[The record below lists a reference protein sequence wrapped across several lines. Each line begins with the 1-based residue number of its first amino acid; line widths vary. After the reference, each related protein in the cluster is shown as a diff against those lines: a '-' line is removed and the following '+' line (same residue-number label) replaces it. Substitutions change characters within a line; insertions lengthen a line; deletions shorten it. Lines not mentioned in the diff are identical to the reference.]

1 MSRQID
7 VPNLPSIDG
16 VEIEEFGRVRQLSG
30 TVAVRELPDNGS
42 RVQQQLRF
50 NDRVFVIMEL
60 KRTGWLMVATDDGR
74 VGYVPKVS
82 VFHGAPDPD
91 AKLHYIRPGET
102 ALDIAR
108 EHYKGFIEKGRDARF
123 YVNVLV
129 YANDK
134 PNRDSGIY
142 KRSPNDSWKT
152 TQTRANYYIWVPSP
166 EFASTL
172 EGKVSAGSIQRDI
185 WNGVVRA
192 FEEGWEWFKFG
203 VGFVGGLIHGAL
215 ECIWD
220 MVVGLIDLVGMIW
233 DFVRLLFTGQ
243 ILKKAK
249 ELWDSLSLEK
259 IQAAAGKMF
268 EDFLGKWNQKS
279 SLKKGHFRGWVVG
292 YLVAT
297 VLLTVFTLGAA
308 ALAMAGRLGAVIR
321 WVRSVKVLS
330 KALDKAAAA
339 TRTVAG
345 KTKQARDALRES
357 LRKRRK
363 SHGDTPDHREIDDQV
378 RRAVQ
383 DDPDAGGGPAP
394 KPVTPA
400 RVEEIRGEIMRRATD
415 KERFDYWQTL
425 TDAERA
431 ALEKA
436 HRGVALR
443 AKKWDLERRKG
454 DARNADTIKAEEAA
468 RSRALDKPADDAWRA
483 LDKSGLSPQDRRF
496 LEDPRNRRLA
506 FDVDGNGGFRIDEA
520 RTALL
525 AEKQG
530 VLPPPVQRA
539 VGAART
545 AEKGADIV
553 DGARVAWDVKLA
565 KMGADDIAHTANTG
579 ENVLVDARMLRG
591 TERMAMEAEV
601 RRLLKPNR
609 GRVVF
614 VSGG

>member
-1 MSRQID
+1 MSRQIEA
-7 VPNLPSIDG
+7 PRLPRIDG
-16 VEIEEFGRVRQLSG
+16 HEVQEFGRVRQLSG
-30 TVAVRELPDNGS
+30 TVAVRALPDNGS
-42 RVQQQLRF
+42 ELQQQLRF
-50 NDRVFVIMEL
+50 NDRVFVIMDL
-60 KRTGWLMVATDDGR
+60 QRSGWLMVATDDGR

-82 VFHGAPDPD
+82 VFHGAPDPN
-91 AKLHYIRPGET
+91 AKLHYVRPGEA

-108 EHYKGFIEKGRDARF
+108 EHYEGFIERGRDARF

-142 KRSPNDSWKT
+142 KRSPNDSWSD

-220 MVVGLIDLVGMIW
+220 MVVGIVDLVGMIW
-233 DFVRLLFTGQ
+233 DFIRLLFTRQ
-243 ILKKAK
+243 LLAKAK

-268 EDFLGKWNQKS
+268 EDFLGKWNHKS
-279 SLKKGHFRGWVVG
+279 SLKRGHFRGWVVG
-292 YLVAT
+292 YLLAT

-308 ALAMAGRLGAVIR
+308 ALALAGRLGAVIR
-321 WVRSVKVLS
+321 WVRSVRVLS
-330 KALDKAAAA
+330 QVLDSAAVAA
-339 TRTVAG
+339 RTIG
-345 KTKQARDALRES
+345 GRTKQAREALR
-357 LRKRRK
+357 RTIRNRRK
-363 SHGDTPDHREIDDQV
+363 PHGDTPDHRDIDDQV
-378 RRAVQ
+378 RRALQ
-383 DDPDAGGGPAP
+383 DEPDAHGGPSP

-400 RVEEIRGEIMRRATD
+400 RVEEIRSEIMRRTTD

-425 TDAERA
+425 TDAERT
-431 ALEKA
+431 ALEGA

-443 AKKWDLERRKG
+443 ARKWDLERRKG
-454 DARNADTIKAEEAA
+454 DVRNADTIKAEEAA
-468 RSRALDKPADDAWRA
+468 RRTALDKPADDAWNA
-483 LDKSGLSPQDRRF
+483 LDKSSMSAADRRF
-496 LEDPRNRRLA
+496 LADPRNRRLA
-506 FDVDGNGGFRIDEA
+506 YDVDGNGGFRIDEA
-520 RTALL
+520 KTALL
-525 AEKQG
+525 AEKRG
-530 VLPPPVQRA
+530 VLPPPVKRA

-545 AEKGADIV
+545 TEKGADIV
-553 DGARVAWDVKLA
+553 DGARVPWDVKLA

-579 ENVLVDARMLRG
+579 ENVLVDARALRG
-591 TERMAMEAEV
+591 AERAALEAAV
-601 RRLLKPNR
+601 RKLLKPNG
-609 GRVVF
+609 GRVEF
-614 VSGG
+614 VSGE